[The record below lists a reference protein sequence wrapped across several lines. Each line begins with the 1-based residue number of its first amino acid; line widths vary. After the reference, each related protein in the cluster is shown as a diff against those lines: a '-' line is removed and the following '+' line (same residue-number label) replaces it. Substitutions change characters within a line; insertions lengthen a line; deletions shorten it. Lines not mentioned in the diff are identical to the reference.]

1 MMAVF
6 TPLKDEGARQLMI
19 RDLSRSRMSG
29 DDDGKNKRSRWRST
43 GVGEL
48 LMPRSDLASS

>member
-19 RDLSRSRMSG
+19 RDLSCSRMSG
-29 DDDGKNKRSRWRST
+29 DDDGKIKEA
-43 GVGEL
+43 VGEVL
-48 LMPRSDLASS
+48 VLENY

>member
-48 LMPRSDLASS
+48 LMPRSELASS